1 MEKDLVSLY
10 LDDIKKYKL
19 LTREEEVVLLEK
31 AQLGDKEAKQELIL
45 KNLRLVV
52 NVAKK
57 YSIRGMSLIDL
68 VSEGNIGLIYAI
80 DKFNLDKGT
89 RFSTYAVWWI
99 KQSISKAL
107 INKGRDIRI
116 PSYKHDLISKINK
129 KMINGFLNNG
139 QVANIEEVARELS
152 MSTVQIEKVMLE
164 FQETVSLNTTISE
177 DIYLQDTINFS
188 DGSNLEDEILERM
201 HRRKTKEMLEHLSLR
216 EKQILTWR
224 YGLDGC
230 EIQTLDQIGKI
241 FNITRERVRQIEK
254 KTLQKLKTKYG
265 EQRV

>member
-1 MEKDLVSLY
+1 
-10 LDDIKKYKL
+10 
-19 LTREEEVVLLEK
+19 
-31 AQLGDKEAKQELIL
+31 LIL

-129 KMINGFLNNG
+129 KMINGFLNNDK
-139 QVANIEEVARELS
+139 VANIEEVAKELS
-152 MSTVQIEKVMLE
+152 MSTVQIEKVMFE
-164 FQETVSLNTTISE
+164 FKETVSLNITVSE
-177 DIYLQDTINFS
+177 DIYLQDTIIFS

-201 HRRKTKEMLEHLSLR
+201 HRTKTKEMLEHLSLR

-230 EIQTLDQIGKI
+230 EIQTLDQIGKV

-254 KTLQKLKTKYG
+254 KTLQKLKTKYE